1 VFNKPP
7 AGGFCYA
14 IYPSAQGFHRK
25 PVVNKA
31 IIFSTII
38 VLISACSNSVG
49 RNIDADG
56 VQQIHKGSTTRAEL
70 ISLFGQPDTETPYPD
85 GQQLLMWTYSE
96 ARAMDTTEGKTLTV
110 QMKNGRVFS
119 YVLSKS

>member
-1 VFNKPP
+1 M
-7 AGGFCYA
+7 
-14 IYPSAQGFHRK
+14 
-25 PVVNKA
+25 NKA
-31 IIFSTII
+31 IIFSAII

-85 GQQLLMWTYSE
+85 GQKLLMWTYSE